1 MTREEL
7 LALAESMRQ
16 LIATRDAEIALL
28 RASLAESQRRAA
40 ALEHQVELLRRSV
53 YGQKSERIV
62 AEQGLL
68 SFSGA
73 PPAPPPPPP
82 PAPPAEEPAPA
93 AGHGRH
99 RLPASLPRE
108 RIVHD
113 LPEDERTCKD
123 CGCGLSCIGEDSCE
137 LLDYVPSSLRVKE
150 LVRKKY
156 ACRKCGSHVVTAA
169 PHDQLIDRG
178 RPTAGVIAQVIVS
191 KHEDHL
197 PLNRLERIFARQGVE
212 IARSTLMDWL
222 RWASSM
228 LAPIVAA
235 MKERLLLSRSIH
247 GDDTP
252 VPVLDRL
259 LDKTRTG
266 HLWVYV
272 GDRDH
277 PFRVYDYSPDRR
289 GEHPQAFLAG
299 WAGFFHADAYGGFN
313 ALFETGRVHEVAC
326 WAHARRK
333 FHEARS
339 ADAEAAHGAL
349 ARIKILYAI
358 EEKARELDDDA
369 RGDLRKRESVPILG
383 EFETW
388 LRRIQGSVLPRGPIG
403 EAVGYALRQWAAL
416 NRYTEH
422 GFLDIDNNPAEREL
436 RAVAVGRK
444 NWEFAGSDEGGRR
457 AAILY
462 SMVASC
468 KALKVE
474 PWAYL
479 RDVLERVGSTPQSRI
494 AELLPDQWSAASTER
509 AAAKT

>member
-1 MTREEL
+1 MTRDDL
-7 LALAESMRQ
+7 QQIL
-16 LIATRDAEIALL
+16 ATRDAENALL
-28 RASLAESQRRAA
+28 RESLAEAQRQIA
-40 ALEHQVELLRRSV
+40 ALKHQVELLRRSV
-53 YGQKSERIV
+53 YGQKSERVV

-68 SFSGA
+68 SFSGP
-73 PPAPPPPPP
+73 PPALLPEPP
-82 PAPPAEEPAPA
+82 PAPAAKEPAPSP
-93 AGHGRH
+93 GHGRA
-99 RLPASLPRE
+99 RLPARLPRE

-113 LPEDERTCKD
+113 VPEGDRRCRD
-123 CGCGLSCIGEDSCE
+123 CGCELCCIGEDTCE
-137 LLDYVPSSLRVKE
+137 QLDYVPSSLKVLE

-156 ACRKCGSHVVTAA
+156 ACRKCGSHVLTAA

-178 RPTAGVIAQVIVS
+178 RPTAGVIAQVVVS

-222 RWASSM
+222 RWAAST

-235 MKERLLLSRSIH
+235 MKARLLLSRSIH

-277 PFRVYDYSPDRR
+277 PFRVFDYSPDRK
-289 GEHPQAFLAG
+289 GEHPQAFLRD
-299 WAGFFHADAYGGFN
+299 WSGFFHADAYGGFN
-313 ALFETGRVHEVAC
+313 ALFETGRIHEVAC
-326 WAHARRK
+326 WSHARRK
-333 FHEARS
+333 FHEVRS
-339 ADAEAAHGAL
+339 ADAEASHGAL

-358 EEKARELDDDA
+358 EDKARDLDDHA
-369 RGDLRKRESVPILG
+369 RRHLRQRESVPILAD
-383 EFETW
+383 FRTW
-388 LRRIQGSVLPRGPIG
+388 LRNLQASVLPRGPIG
-403 EAVGYALRQWAAL
+403 EAVGYALRQWSAL

-422 GFLDIDNNPAEREL
+422 GFLDIDNNAAEREL

-462 SMVASC
+462 SVVATC

-479 RDVLERVGSTPQSRI
+479 RDVLERVSSTTQSRI
-494 AELLPDQWSAASTER
+494 AELLPDQWRATAVATASAQP
-509 AAAKT
+509 